1 MLAALPA
8 LMLTAFAH
16 AQATHDSLSQS
27 SSVTDKMLPQ
37 VVVTGTRYEEDVQ
50 VVPAHVITINR
61 YQIATSNVSTVN
73 EAIMRFG
80 GIASRVSLNGGNEM
94 TADPMGFGDAAGSN
108 FMVLVDGVPMRE
120 GDATE
125 VRLSGIPIESV
136 ERIEI
141 QKGSAAVLYGGG
153 STAGVVNIITRA
165 SSLSSDGKSAS
176 SAYLGAGSFGTYEAR
191 ANTRY
196 TEGAMDLSLSASHR
210 RSDGY
215 RIHSGNESSNV
226 SLAAKFAT
234 DAVRFGVNLRSE
246 TIDARSAGAIS
257 VPEFLANR
265 RAAQASSVANDTK
278 SEVTQHRLSGFAE
291 TETAGVL
298 WRLDASVR
306 QRDLDSLSVMGPF
319 VVKSIYGGTDYHV
332 GASGVRS
339 DDVAVGKNRLVFGV
353 EHNEWSQERSYPPGN
368 LLGDYSLK
376 FKGNSYFIK
385 DDLDVAAIATRF
397 TAGYRRE
404 NSDRS
409 QFGHTA
415 SDLIS
420 ANFARTAWELGA
432 SHALSA
438 SDSIY
443 ARESTSYRFANIDEF
458 TTAYDNSFN
467 VIALLPQTSR
477 DHEIGWKHRFA
488 DRGRVDIRVYQSDL
502 KNEIIYDV
510 VNFNN
515 INLQPTR
522 RRGIDIDGGY
532 QLSAKVFVGGSLAFR
547 DARFVEGD
555 NQGKQVPLSAREVA
569 TLRGE
574 YAFDASRKLGVIT
587 QWVASQYIAGSFDNQ
602 NRMPSY
608 GVTDAYYQHRIGKLD
623 LFFKVQNLFDKSY
636 YSYATLSNGST
647 AVYPDAGRSFWVSA
661 RVGF

>member
-1 MLAALPA
+1 MLLA
-8 LMLTAFAH
+8 AFAH
-16 AQATHDSLSQS
+16 AQSQNDSLAATQAAPASDKS
-27 SSVTDKMLPQ
+27 LPRVT
-37 VVVTGTRYEEDVQ
+37 VTATRYEQDVQ
-50 VVPAHVITINR
+50 VVPAHVITISR
-61 YQIATSNVSTVN
+61 EQIANSNVSTVN
-73 EAIMRFG
+73 EAVMRFG
-80 GIASRVSLNGGNEM
+80 GVASRVSLNGGNEM

-108 FMVLVDGVPMRE
+108 FMVLVDGIPMRE

-165 SSLSSDGKSAS
+165 SSLSGDGKSSS
-176 SAYLGAGSFGTYEAR
+176 SAYLGAGSFSTYEAR

-234 DAVRFGVNLRSE
+234 QAVRFGVNLRSE
-246 TIDARSAGAIS
+246 TIDTRSAGSIS
-257 VPEFLANR
+257 VAEFLANR
-265 RAAQASSVANDTK
+265 RAAQASSVANDTG

-291 TETAGVL
+291 TEAAGVL
-298 WRLDASVR
+298 WRMDASVR
-306 QRDLDSLSVMGPF
+306 HRDLDSLSVLGPF

-332 GASGVRS
+332 GVSGVRS
-339 DDVAVGKNRLVFGV
+339 DDVTLGKNRLVFGV
-353 EHNEWSQERSYPPGN
+353 ERNEWVQDRSYPGSF
-368 LLGDYSLK
+368 LGDYSLK

-397 TAGYRRE
+397 TAGYRHE
-404 NSDRS
+404 TNDRS
-409 QFGHTA
+409 QLSHNT
-415 SDLIS
+415 SELIS
-420 ANFARTAWELGA
+420 ANYSRSAWELGA
-432 SHALSA
+432 SHALTA
-438 SDSIY
+438 NDAIY

-458 TTAYDNSFN
+458 TTAYDNNFN

-477 DHEIGWKHRFA
+477 DHEIGWKHRFD
-488 DRGRVDIRVYQSDL
+488 DRGRVDVRLYQSDL
-502 KNEIIYDV
+502 TNEIIYDV

-522 RRGIDIDGGY
+522 RRGVDIDGGY
-532 QLSAKVFVGGSLAFR
+532 QFSPKVFVGGSLAFR

-555 NQGKQVPLSAREVA
+555 NQGRQVPLSAREVA

-574 YAFDASRKLGVIT
+574 YTFDASRKFGVIT

-602 NRMPSY
+602 VRMPAY
-608 GVTDAYYQHRIGKLD
+608 GVTDAYYLRRIGKVELSFR
-623 LFFKVQNLFDKSY
+623 LKNLFDKAY

-661 RVGF
+661 RVSF